1 MKLTG
6 GYSIQDRIYYSR
18 LFIGSKNKMVQ
29 RIIPMKIREI
39 ELINPLESA
48 SPENCNKSFGTIVNG
63 KLAASAMSTGF
74 LVEFV
79 FFSGNSG
86 TANRPFRNIPV
97 SPTHYPLKV
106 LLY

>member
-6 GYSIQDRIYYSR
+6 GYSIQDRIYYGR
-18 LFIGSKNKMVQ
+18 LFIGSKNKLVQ

-79 FFSGNSG
+79 FFLVTRAQLIGLLG
-86 TANRPFRNIPV
+86 TYQCHL
-97 SPTHYPLKV
+97 PTPH
-106 LLY
+106 